1 MQKIKIG
8 LGALLLACGLSVQ
21 AQTNTVDTN
30 TVTSVNNFVQ
40 TAGAW
45 FSSIDYTKSWPTN
58 EIDFSVGG
66 LWANNNN
73 WANYLNVQKNVGNFA
88 FDGEM
93 DNAGVAG
100 TIYRVQAGAGYRIL
114 NRGDLSAQ
122 VLLNGGYDRTGKS
135 MFAEPTLTVRKLMA
149 HGAFAEISLDYDI
162 YAKGAQPSAPGLKIG
177 TGFTF

>member
-100 TIYRVQAGAGYRIL
+100 TIYRVQAGAG
-114 NRGDLSAQ
+114 
-122 VLLNGGYDRTGKS
+122 
-135 MFAEPTLTVRKLMA
+135 
-149 HGAFAEISLDYDI
+149 
-162 YAKGAQPSAPGLKIG
+162 
-177 TGFTF
+177 

>member
-8 LGALLLACGLSVQ
+8 LAALLLACGLTVQ

-73 WANYLNVQKNVGNFA
+73 WANYLNGQKDIKDFVI
-88 FDGEM
+88 DGQM

-100 TIYRVQAGAGYRIL
+100 TIYRVQAGGGYRLL
-114 NRGDLSAQ
+114 NRGDLAMQ
-122 VLLNGGYDRTGKS
+122 GTLNGGYDRTVKTA
-135 MFAEPTLTVRKLMA
+135 FIEPSITVRKIMA
-149 HGAFAEISLDYDI
+149 HGTFTEISLNYDVNF
-162 YAKGAQPSAPGLKIG
+162 KGQQPAYPGLKIG